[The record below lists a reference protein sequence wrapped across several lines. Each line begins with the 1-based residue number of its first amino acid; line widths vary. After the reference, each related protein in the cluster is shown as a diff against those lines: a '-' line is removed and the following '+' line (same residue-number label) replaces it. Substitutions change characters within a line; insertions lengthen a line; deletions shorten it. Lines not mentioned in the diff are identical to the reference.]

1 MQPGLYQVLA
11 IKQDAGENDSKE
23 DTIELIWHKME
34 EILQREITKECYDFV
49 MAIEGEYLYGL
60 MNYPARNSEKIR
72 KIVRSCFNQMIARND
87 YLGKTQL
94 SLGLGSSVKEAE
106 NIKDSFVL
114 ANRSLAER
122 LLEGN
127 SKILEAD
134 ASNGVLYEKKLVDK
148 FTRNLG
154 SALQTLDVEEIRNT
168 INVIYNET
176 METPGVHGW
185 EILEM
190 IRQCGSI
197 FIMRL
202 DVPDKAELQKEFDN
216 KCDNCVTVNALFT
229 CLLDFMLTKV
239 NQMIALREED
249 SVRPVRLAK
258 QYIHNHYQEQ
268 ITLEEVSDYVGLTPA
283 YFSMMFKKETEIGF
297 AKYLINER
305 IEGAKDLLRES
316 TLSVADICRKVGYND
331 PKHFTRLFE
340 KNVGVK
346 PAVYRKLYG

>member
-1 MQPGLYQVLA
+1 MQ
-11 IKQDAGENDSKE
+11 
-23 DTIELIWHKME
+23 
-34 EILQREITKECYDFV
+34 
-49 MAIEGEYLYGL
+49 
-60 MNYPARNSEKIR
+60 
-72 KIVRSCFNQMIARND
+72 ND
-87 YLGKTQL
+87 YSRET
-94 SLGLGSSVKEAE
+94 
-106 NIKDSFVL
+106 
-114 ANRSLAER
+114 
-122 LLEGN
+122 
-127 SKILEAD
+127 LEAD

-148 FTRNLG
+148 FIRNLG

-283 YFSMMFKKETEIGF
+283 YFSVMFKKETEIGF

>member
-1 MQPGLYQVLA
+1 M
-11 IKQDAGENDSKE
+11 
-23 DTIELIWHKME
+23 
-34 EILQREITKECYDFV
+34 
-49 MAIEGEYLYGL
+49 
-60 MNYPARNSEKIR
+60 
-72 KIVRSCFNQMIARND
+72 
-87 YLGKTQL
+87 
-94 SLGLGSSVKEAE
+94 
-106 NIKDSFVL
+106 
-114 ANRSLAER
+114 
-122 LLEGN
+122 
-127 SKILEAD
+127 
-134 ASNGVLYEKKLVDK
+134 
-148 FTRNLG
+148 
-154 SALQTLDVEEIRNT
+154 
-168 INVIYNET
+168 IYNET
-176 METPGVHGW
+176 METLGVHGW

-258 QYIHNHYQEQ
+258 QYI
-268 ITLEEVSDYVGLTPA
+268 SDYVGLTPA
-283 YFSMMFKKETEIGF
+283 YFSVMFKKETEIGF

>member
-1 MQPGLYQVLA
+1 MHCLP
-11 IKQDAGENDSKE
+11 
-23 DTIELIWHKME
+23 
-34 EILQREITKECYDFV
+34 
-49 MAIEGEYLYGL
+49 
-60 MNYPARNSEKIR
+60 
-72 KIVRSCFNQMIARND
+72 
-87 YLGKTQL
+87 
-94 SLGLGSSVKEAE
+94 
-106 NIKDSFVL
+106 
-114 ANRSLAER
+114 
-122 LLEGN
+122 
-127 SKILEAD
+127 
-134 ASNGVLYEKKLVDK
+134 
-148 FTRNLG
+148 
-154 SALQTLDVEEIRNT
+154 
-168 INVIYNET
+168 
-176 METPGVHGW
+176 
-185 EILEM
+185 
-190 IRQCGSI
+190 
-197 FIMRL
+197 
-202 DVPDKAELQKEFDN
+202 
-216 KCDNCVTVNALFT
+216 VNALFT

-283 YFSMMFKKETEIGF
+283 YFSVMFKKETEIGF

>member
-1 MQPGLYQVLA
+1 M
-11 IKQDAGENDSKE
+11 
-23 DTIELIWHKME
+23 
-34 EILQREITKECYDFV
+34 
-49 MAIEGEYLYGL
+49 
-60 MNYPARNSEKIR
+60 
-72 KIVRSCFNQMIARND
+72 
-87 YLGKTQL
+87 
-94 SLGLGSSVKEAE
+94 
-106 NIKDSFVL
+106 
-114 ANRSLAER
+114 
-122 LLEGN
+122 
-127 SKILEAD
+127 
-134 ASNGVLYEKKLVDK
+134 
-148 FTRNLG
+148 
-154 SALQTLDVEEIRNT
+154 
-168 INVIYNET
+168 
-176 METPGVHGW
+176 
-185 EILEM
+185 
-190 IRQCGSI
+190 
-197 FIMRL
+197 
-202 DVPDKAELQKEFDN
+202 
-216 KCDNCVTVNALFT
+216 FT

-283 YFSMMFKKETEIGF
+283 YFSVMFKKETEIGF

>member
-1 MQPGLYQVLA
+1 
-11 IKQDAGENDSKE
+11 
-23 DTIELIWHKME
+23 
-34 EILQREITKECYDFV
+34 
-49 MAIEGEYLYGL
+49 
-60 MNYPARNSEKIR
+60 
-72 KIVRSCFNQMIARND
+72 
-87 YLGKTQL
+87 
-94 SLGLGSSVKEAE
+94 
-106 NIKDSFVL
+106 
-114 ANRSLAER
+114 
-122 LLEGN
+122 
-127 SKILEAD
+127 
-134 ASNGVLYEKKLVDK
+134 
-148 FTRNLG
+148 
-154 SALQTLDVEEIRNT
+154 
-168 INVIYNET
+168 
-176 METPGVHGW
+176 
-185 EILEM
+185 
-190 IRQCGSI
+190 
-197 FIMRL
+197 
-202 DVPDKAELQKEFDN
+202 
-216 KCDNCVTVNALFT
+216 LFT

-283 YFSMMFKKETEIGF
+283 YFSVMFKKETEIGF

>member
-1 MQPGLYQVLA
+1 M
-11 IKQDAGENDSKE
+11 
-23 DTIELIWHKME
+23 
-34 EILQREITKECYDFV
+34 IT
-49 MAIEGEYLYGL
+49 
-60 MNYPARNSEKIR
+60 
-72 KIVRSCFNQMIARND
+72 
-87 YLGKTQL
+87 
-94 SLGLGSSVKEAE
+94 
-106 NIKDSFVL
+106 
-114 ANRSLAER
+114 
-122 LLEGN
+122 
-127 SKILEAD
+127 
-134 ASNGVLYEKKLVDK
+134 
-148 FTRNLG
+148 
-154 SALQTLDVEEIRNT
+154 
-168 INVIYNET
+168 
-176 METPGVHGW
+176 
-185 EILEM
+185 
-190 IRQCGSI
+190 
-197 FIMRL
+197 
-202 DVPDKAELQKEFDN
+202 
-216 KCDNCVTVNALFT
+216 NCVTVNALFT

-283 YFSMMFKKETEIGF
+283 YFSVMFKKETEIGF

>member
-1 MQPGLYQVLA
+1 
-11 IKQDAGENDSKE
+11 
-23 DTIELIWHKME
+23 
-34 EILQREITKECYDFV
+34 
-49 MAIEGEYLYGL
+49 

-94 SLGLGSSVKEAE
+94 SLGIGFSVKEAE

-283 YFSMMFKKETEIGF
+283 YFSVMFKKETEIGF

-346 PAVYRKLYG
+346 PRYTGNCMDDEMTWMNQDD